1 MNAAPYQ
8 RTSER
13 NGYANGY
20 KPKRIDTPAGTIT
33 VRVPKTSGHVGE
45 SFYPQS
51 LEVGQRSSR
60 ALMMAAAEMYISGVS
75 TRQVEKVM
83 QEFGIESL
91 SSTQV
96 SRATKQLD
104 EELEAWRNRPIGV
117 MKYLILD
124 ARYEKAHQD
133 GVVRDAAVLTAIG
146 IGEDEWRHVL
156 GVSVKLSEAE
166 VHWRD
171 FLQNLKNRGPCG
183 TEFIVADDHAG
194 LKVARRAVFGG
205 LKCQRCQFHL
215 AQNAVPRS

>member
-1 MNAAPYQ
+1 MQLERQQFMNVAPYQ

-45 SFYPQS
+45 TFYPQS

-133 GVVRDAAVLTAIG
+133 GVVRAT
-146 IGEDEWRHVL
+146 
-156 GVSVKLSEAE
+156 
-166 VHWRD
+166 
-171 FLQNLKNRGPCG
+171 
-183 TEFIVADDHAG
+183 
-194 LKVARRAVFGG
+194 
-205 LKCQRCQFHL
+205 QRCSQ
-215 AQNAVPRS
+215 RSA